1 MSTETGTIPEP
12 ESLRLGPVEPA
23 KQHRTRRPLSWRAEA
38 RRQLNRRRTLGSL
51 ILIGALPLV
60 IVAAFAIGRDQEG
73 GGNAF
78 VDLAQQSAGN
88 FVVFV
93 LFVTASL
100 LLVILTS
107 LFCGDTV
114 PAEASWS
121 TLRYLLTGPVPRA
134 RLLSSKMIIGLVST
148 VIAVVL
154 LLGWSLLVG
163 GVAYGWAPFTGLSGV
178 QLAWPVFLL
187 RLAMIAGYLLVNLLQ
202 VAAIALWISV
212 RTDAPLAAVGGAL
225 MVVIVSSILD
235 QINALGAVR
244 HGLPLHFTNAWI
256 DLLDVHVDTLDLQ
269 RGMLWS
275 VLYAVVFGSWAYVHF
290 LRKDVLS

>member
-1 MSTETGTIPEP
+1 MSAETGTPEP
-12 ESLRLGPVEPA
+12 ESLKLGPTAPD
-23 KQHRTRRPLSWRAEA
+23 RSWRSRRPLSWRAEA

-51 ILIGALPLV
+51 ILVGALPLV
-60 IVAAFAIGRDQEG
+60 IVAAFAIGSDGEG

-78 VDLAQQSAGN
+78 VDLAQQGAGN
-88 FVVFV
+88 FVIFV

-134 RLLSSKMIIGLVST
+134 RLLSSKMIIGLVSML
-148 VIAVVL
+148 IAVVL

-212 RTDAPLAAVGGAL
+212 RTDAPLAAVGGAV

-235 QINALGAVR
+235 QINALGALR

-275 VLYAVVFGSWAYVHF
+275 GLYAVVFGSWAYVHF